1 MAGPINWFSQIVSI
15 TKFGLMS
22 IPQRAV
28 SVIVTVIGCMGVVGV
43 LVAVL
48 SIAAGFRR
56 AMMVSAS
63 PDSAIVLRSGA
74 DSEMVSGFGRED
86 TRVIADAPGVARTA
100 EGPLAS
106 AELFVIINLPK
117 RTTGTDANV
126 PLRGVERAALRV
138 RDNLKIIEGRMFEWG
153 RNEVIVGHGAAME
166 FAGMSV
172 GSKIKVGRYE
182 WPVVGVFSANGG
194 ISESEIW
201 TDATVLQ
208 AAYNRGDSFQS
219 VYTRLRSP
227 AAFTEFKDSLTTNPR
242 LTVKV
247 LQQSEYYAEQ
257 SETVT
262 RLITTLGFWIALL
275 MAVGAVFG
283 ALNTMYGAVTAR
295 TREIATL
302 RALGFG
308 GGAVVVSLMIESLL
322 LALVGGVIGGALAY
336 FAFNNFHTSTMNF
349 QSFSQVTFAFRVT
362 PELLVRGVVWS
373 ALIGLIGGLFPAIR
387 AARLPI
393 AAALRET

>member
-117 RTTGTDANV
+117 RSTGTDANV
-126 PLRGVERAALRV
+126 PLRGVEKAAIPV
-138 RDNLKIIEGRMFEWG
+138 RGDIQFAEGRKFEPG
-153 RNEVIVGHGAAME
+153 RNEVIVGAGAARA
-166 FAGMSV
+166 FAGLE
-172 GSKIKVGRYE
+172 VGRKIRVGKDE
-182 WPVVGVFSANGG
+182 WSVVGIFTGG
-194 ISESEIW
+194 GGAAESEIW
-201 TDATVLQ
+201 TDAAVLQ
-208 AAYNRGDSFQS
+208 PAYHRGDSFQS
-219 VYTRLRSP
+219 VCAKLTSP
-227 AAFTEFKDSLTTNPR
+227 HAFQQFSNAVVTNPQLKVKALRQAEFLAGQSNR
-242 LTVKV
+242 LV
-247 LQQSEYYAEQ
+247 SFIE
-257 SETVT
+257 
-262 RLITTLGFWIALL
+262 TLGVSIAAL
-275 MAVGAVFG
+275 MALGALFG
-283 ALNTMYGAVTAR
+283 ALNTMYSAV
-295 TREIATL
+295 
-302 RALGFG
+302 
-308 GGAVVVSLMIESLL
+308 
-322 LALVGGVIGGALAY
+322 
-336 FAFNNFHTSTMNF
+336 
-349 QSFSQVTFAFRVT
+349 
-362 PELLVRGVVWS
+362 
-373 ALIGLIGGLFPAIR
+373 
-387 AARLPI
+387 AA
-393 AAALRET
+393 